1 MRRRFWHPQARA
13 TAISTS
19 TGTFYNVLAT
29 LTHMTPSL
37 GSGGSRRPTLA
48 DVAARAGVSVALVSI
63 VMRDAPGASVATRE
77 RVRRAADEL
86 GYRPDSRARL
96 LRSARSR
103 LIGVVFAVQQ
113 AFHGDLVSGLYTA
126 ADAADYELALSA
138 VTPSRDERRA
148 VTSLLQD
155 RCEALILLGPHAPT
169 SYLAELAAS
178 MPLVVVA
185 RPVRHRAVDVIRTD
199 DAAGL
204 EQAVDHLVALGHTR
218 IAHIDGGRAPGAAER
233 RRGYRQ
239 GLQRHGLADSAH
251 ILPGGL
257 TEDDGATAAGALLDT
272 DPLPTAVTVFND
284 RSATGVLDVLRSAGV
299 DVPGDMSVVGF
310 DDSRLARL
318 SHIAL
323 TTVAQDTEQLTSLAI
338 ARAAARLDG
347 GSSSERELVI
357 PPRLIIRSTTAPPT
371 RSTSR

>member
-1 MRRRFWHPQARA
+1 
-13 TAISTS
+13 
-19 TGTFYNVLAT
+19 
-29 LTHMTPSL
+29 MTPSL

-77 RVRRAADEL
+77 RVRRAAEEL

-96 LRSARSR
+96 LRSSRSR

-138 VTPSRDERRA
+138 VTPARDERRA

-169 SYLAELAAS
+169 SYLAELAAR

-218 IAHIDGGRAPGAAER
+218 IVHIDGGRAPGAAER

-239 GLQRHGLADSAH
+239 ALQRHGLSDFAH

-257 TEDDGATAAGALLDT
+257 TEDDGATAAGVLLDT

-347 GSSSERELVI
+347 GSTSERELII
-357 PPRLIIRSTTAPPT
+357 PPRLIIRCTTAPPT

>member
-1 MRRRFWHPQARA
+1 VTYAA
-13 TAISTS
+13 SLTL
-19 TGTFYNVLAT
+19 TGTGHGDVHLNWNVLKSIGYID
-29 LTHMTPSL
+29 HVTPSL

-77 RVRRAADEL
+77 RVRRAAEEL

-96 LRSARSR
+96 LRSSRSR

-138 VTPSRDERRA
+138 VTPARDERRA
-148 VTSLLQD
+148 ATSLLQD

-169 SYLAELAAS
+169 SYLAELAAR

-218 IAHIDGGRAPGAAER
+218 IVHIDGGRAPGAAER

-284 RSATGVLDVLRSAGV
+284 RSATGVLDILRSAASMCRATCPSSGLMTV
-299 DVPGDMSVVGF
+299 AWRACHTSR
-310 DDSRLARL
+310 SRLSRR
-318 SHIAL
+318 
-323 TTVAQDTEQLTSLAI
+323 TP
-338 ARAAARLDG
+338 
-347 GSSSERELVI
+347 SSSPASPSPARPLG
-357 PPRLIIRSTTAPPT
+357 STAGLPANA
-371 RSTSR
+371 S